1 MIPRLALALAALLAG
16 AAPSARAASEAPAR
30 PRLGAWHLDAETG
43 RYLAPYGRGEAMLT
57 LEPRLQHRLER
68 TLEQAAV
75 PWGATVLLDPR
86 TGRVLAMAQHS
97 RAEPGATGLA
107 LRAMSPAASIF
118 KIVTAAALLE
128 AGVEPGATVCYHG
141 GRHRLAPRLL
151 DDDPRRDRR
160 CLDLAG
166 AFGHS
171 ANVVF
176 AKLAARSLTP
186 EGLEATARR
195 FLFDEA
201 IPFAADA
208 EVSRAEVP
216 GDRFGL
222 GATAAGFGDVRLS
235 ALHAALLGAVVANRG
250 LLVPPWLVD
259 DVVGE
264 PLPLAAEPMRVV
276 DESVAEAIGEMME
289 LTVSRGTARKVFRR
303 PPPSLRGVAVA
314 GKTGSLFERAPF
326 RDHSWF
332 VGYAPADAP
341 QVVVATVVV
350 NGPRWRV
357 RAPWVAREALAAWFA
372 DQVAAAPAATGG
384 GLLAGAR

>member
-1 MIPRLALALAALLAG
+1 M
-16 AAPSARAASEAPAR
+16 
-30 PRLGAWHLDAETG
+30 AE
-43 RYLAPYGRGEAMLT
+43 
-57 LEPRLQHRLER
+57 
-68 TLEQAAV
+68 
-75 PWGATVLLDPR
+75 
-86 TGRVLAMAQHS
+86 HS
-97 RAEPGATGLA
+97 REAPGATGLA
-107 LRAMSPAASIF
+107 LRALSPAASIF

-128 AGVEPGATVCYHG
+128 AGVDPEERVCYHG
-141 GRHRLAPRLL
+141 GRHRLSPRLL
-151 DDDPRRDRR
+151 EDDPRRDRR
-160 CLDLAG
+160 CLGLAD
-166 AFGHS
+166 AFGFS

-176 AKLAARSLTP
+176 AKLATRALTA

-201 IPFAADA
+201 IPLAADA
-208 EVSRAEVP
+208 EVSTADVP

-235 ALHAALLGAVVANRG
+235 ALHAALLGAVVANDG

-264 PLPLAAEPMRVV
+264 PLPVAAEPRRVV
-276 DESVAEAIGEMME
+276 DERVAAAIGAMME
-289 LTVSRGTARKVFRR
+289 RTVSRGTARKVFRR

-341 QVVVATVVV
+341 RVVVATVVV

-357 RAPWVAREALAAWFA
+357 RAPWVAKEALAAWFA
-372 DQVAAAPAATGG
+372 DQVAAAPAAGG
-384 GLLAGAR
+384 GMVASVR